1 MCFVYNITHFLYD
14 KKKILKKKEK
24 LSEDHFCSLQIVFV
38 SLPIYPYDAFILL
51 ELVVGILFM
60 LKGTCLSKKKRE
72 KIKCEN
78 SSSLKE
84 KYV

>member
-1 MCFVYNITHFLYD
+1 MFYMTR
-14 KKKILKKKEK
+14 KKSFEKKEK

-38 SLPIYPYDAFILL
+38 SLPNYPYDAFILL

-60 LKGTCLSKKKRE
+60 LKGTCLSKKKERE

-84 KYV
+84 KYARPTK